1 MQPGT
6 TRQKLP
12 RSAPHPQPSAAPG
25 TLKASGLTI
34 FEEDTEGERQQRST
48 GRMAG
53 HGRGLRRELEGF
65 DLGVFLFFY
74 DFPPPLVSFPFLFS
88 PCTVSAAAAAMIWR
102 QRAPGRC
109 FIAPLRRVTATLRP
123 AAWSARGGNIGARAR
138 VKGGKEGEVACRGS
152 APLRGGPVL
161 QLGSGPTLRVR
172 VGFPSHTGMVRGEIP
187 PPGLLGAW
195 DSGTRCCACVQL
207 GWFPV
212 VGGRG

>member
-74 DFPPPLVSFPFLFS
+74 DFPPPL
-88 PCTVSAAAAAMIWR
+88 
-102 QRAPGRC
+102 
-109 FIAPLRRVTATLRP
+109 
-123 AAWSARGGNIGARAR
+123 
-138 VKGGKEGEVACRGS
+138 
-152 APLRGGPVL
+152 
-161 QLGSGPTLRVR
+161 
-172 VGFPSHTGMVRGEIP
+172 
-187 PPGLLGAW
+187 
-195 DSGTRCCACVQL
+195 
-207 GWFPV
+207 
-212 VGGRG
+212 

>member
-53 HGRGLRRELEGF
+53 HGRGLQRELEGF
-65 DLGVFLFFY
+65 DLGVLSLHRFSRSRSDDLEAAGPWQVLY
-74 DFPPPLVSFPFLFS
+74 SPAPSRHGHAPP
-88 PCTVSAAAAAMIWR
+88 
-102 QRAPGRC
+102 
-109 FIAPLRRVTATLRP
+109 RRVERP
-123 AAWSARGGNIGARAR
+123 RGKHRGAGTRG
-138 VKGGKEGEVACRGS
+138 GGKEGEVACRGS

-161 QLGSGPTLRVR
+161 QLGSGPTLRAR
-172 VGFPSHTGMVRGEIP
+172 VGFPSHTGMVRGEMP
-187 PPGLLGAW
+187 PPELLGAW
-195 DSGTRCCACVQL
+195 GSGTRCYACVQL